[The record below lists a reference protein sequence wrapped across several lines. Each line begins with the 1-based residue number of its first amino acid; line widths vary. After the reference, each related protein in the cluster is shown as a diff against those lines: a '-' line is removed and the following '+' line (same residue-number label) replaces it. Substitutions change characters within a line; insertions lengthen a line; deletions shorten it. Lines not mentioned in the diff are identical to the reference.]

1 MNGGDNTYYNIMLS
15 YEIPYNVLDSQD
27 PSVIQARDNLY
38 DRLAVIIPSK
48 YELFS
53 VKLVLYQLKD
63 TYNFLVTYSAY
74 FRSTTGLPMS
84 EYVGARDLKNL
95 ISSEIEEFF
104 NSVDCEYKQLNIKSL
119 V

>member
-1 MNGGDNTYYNIMLS
+1 MGGDNTYYSIYLT

-38 DRLAVIIPSK
+38 DRLAEIFPDK

-63 TYNFLVTYSAY
+63 TYNYLVTYTTF
-74 FRSTTGLPMS
+74 FRSTTGLPMG
-84 EYVGARDLKNL
+84 EYVAARDLKDQ
-95 ISSEIEEFF
+95 IKGEIEEFF
-104 NSVDCEYKQLNIKSL
+104 NSVDCEYKQLNIKAL